1 MESHA
6 SQSPRQHGLRFGV
19 LVTLIVLVVAA
30 GAPAESQIAELEP
43 GPYSYQH
50 AQLMADAQA
59 RSFGQRRPPCPAPS
73 AMRAEELENLC
84 RHLDSLQEQLRQT
97 EQKLAELSMATAPAP
112 QWTPEMPMPPAR
124 QHDVDA
130 GIAELSQ
137 HREMLAERAD
147 QRTMELRE
155 LREHVMNREREIASE
170 LSDIHEQLLSI
181 ERELVGLDRQRQEDL
196 ERLMNA
202 QNRAAELEER
212 LRRLMAEVDELRRHV
227 ADRIGANHRRE
238 EAIRIEI
245 EQTRQKAQR
254 VRDQLEEIGR
264 VPERAPTPMPGRWP
278 MYVPPAPCPAPVPP
292 APCPTQVVSVP
303 CPDPA
308 LQTELKLLREEVSLL
323 REQLRQPPTR
333 VEVLHVENPYAVGS
347 ARYYCWPCR

>member
-6 SQSPRQHGLRFGV
+6 SRSSRQHGLRFGV
-19 LVTLIVLVVAA
+19 LVILIVLVVAA

-59 RSFGQRRPPCPAPS
+59 RSFGQRRPPCPAPPP
-73 AMRAEELENLC
+73 MRSEELEDLC

-97 EQKLAELSMATAPAP
+97 EQKLAELSMTTAPAP
-112 QWTPEMPMPPAR
+112 HWTPGPPMAPAR
-124 QHDVDA
+124 PHEVDA

-137 HREMLAERAD
+137 RREMLAERAD

-170 LSDIHEQLLSI
+170 LRDIHEQLLSI
-181 ERELVGLDRQRQEDL
+181 EQELVGLDRQRQEDL
-196 ERLMNA
+196 ERLMAA
-202 QNRAAELEER
+202 QNRAAELQER
-212 LRRLMAEVDELRRHV
+212 LRRLMAEVDELQRRV
-227 ADRIGANHRRE
+227 ADQIGANHRRE
-238 EAIRIEI
+238 EAIRIAI
-245 EQTRQKAQR
+245 EQTRQEAQR
-254 VRDQLEEIGR
+254 IGDQLEEIGR
-264 VPERAPTPMPGRWP
+264 VPEPMPRRWP
-278 MYVPPAPCPAPVPP
+278 TYVPPVPCPAPVPP

-308 LQTELKLLREEVSLL
+308 LKTELKLLREEVSLL
-323 REQLRQPPTR
+323 REQLHQAPKR
-333 VEVLHVENPYAVGS
+333 VEVVHMENPYAVGS
-347 ARYYCWPCR
+347 ARYYCQPRR

>member
-6 SQSPRQHGLRFGV
+6 SQSPWQHGLRFGV

-43 GPYSYQH
+43 GPYFYQH

-59 RSFGQRRPPCPAPS
+59 RSFGQRRPPCPAPPP
-73 AMRAEELENLC
+73 MRAEELESLC

-97 EQKLAELSMATAPAP
+97 EQKLAELNVPTALAP
-112 QWTPEMPMPPAR
+112 QWTPAPPVPTCSY
-124 QHDVDA
+124 QVDA

-170 LSDIHEQLLSI
+170 LRDIHEQLLGI
-181 ERELVGLDRQRQEDL
+181 ERELVGLDRQRREDL
-196 ERLMNA
+196 ERLMAA
-202 QNRAAELEER
+202 QNRAAELQER
-212 LRRLMAEVDELRRHV
+212 LRRLMAEVDELRQHV
-227 ADRIGANHRRE
+227 GANHRRE

-254 VRDQLEEIGR
+254 VRDQIEEIGR
-264 VPERAPTPMPGRWP
+264 IPERVPKPMPRRWP

-308 LQTELKLLREEVSLL
+308 LQTELKLLREEVGLL
-323 REQLRQPPTR
+323 REQLRQAPAR
-333 VEVLHVENPYAVGS
+333 VEVVHVVNPYAVGS
-347 ARYYCWPCR
+347 ARYDCWPDP

>member
-6 SQSPRQHGLRFGV
+6 SRSPRQHGLRFGV
-19 LVTLIVLVVAA
+19 LVILIVLIVAA

-59 RSFGQRRPPCPAPS
+59 RSFGQRRPPCPAPP

-112 QWTPEMPMPPAR
+112 QWTPAPPVPTCSY
-124 QHDVDA
+124 QVDS

-137 HREMLAERAD
+137 HREMLAEQAD

-170 LSDIHEQLLSI
+170 LRDIHEQLLSI
-181 ERELVGLDRQRQEDL
+181 ERELLGLDRQRQEDL
-196 ERLMNA
+196 ERLMAA
-202 QNRAAELEER
+202 QNRATELQER
-212 LRRLMAEVDELRRHV
+212 LRRLMAEVDELQWRV
-227 ADRIGANHRRE
+227 ADQIGANHRRE
-238 EAIRIEI
+238 EAIRIAI
-245 EQTRQKAQR
+245 EQTRQEAQR
-254 VRDQLEEIGR
+254 VGNQLEEIGR
-264 VPERAPTPMPGRWP
+264 VPERFPAPMPRRWP
-278 MYVPPAPCPAPVPP
+278 MYIPPAPCPAPVPP
-292 APCPTQVVSVP
+292 APCPPQVVSVP

-308 LQTELKLLREEVSLL
+308 LQTELKLLREEVTLL
-323 REQLRQPPTR
+323 RDQLREVPKR
-333 VEVLHVENPYAVGS
+333 VEVVHVANPYAVGS
-347 ARYYCWPCR
+347 ARYYCQPCW